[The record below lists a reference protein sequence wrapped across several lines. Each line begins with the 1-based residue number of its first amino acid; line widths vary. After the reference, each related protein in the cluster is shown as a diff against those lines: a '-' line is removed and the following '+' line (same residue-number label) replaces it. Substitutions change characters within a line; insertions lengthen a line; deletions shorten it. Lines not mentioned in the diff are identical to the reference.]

1 MLNTSTESYSLSTKS
16 VNLRYYTSTL
26 STQSTNSSFLTSGP
40 LFGDSELHSANSG
53 SSNLLIAPIDYY
65 FASHLIHLA
74 KPDPKAFT
82 FVANTMRLEPNTILF
97 LDDNPY
103 NIDSARQVGFIAH
116 QVIGF
121 DSTLRCLHRLGAL

>member
-65 FASHLIHLA
+65 FASLLQLLLSPRFLA
-74 KPDPKAFT
+74 C
-82 FVANTMRLEPNTILF
+82 RLHSNWKSIYF
-97 LDDNPY
+97 R
-103 NIDSARQVGFIAH
+103 DSIREKTNKLTAQIN
-116 QVIGF
+116 
-121 DSTLRCLHRLGAL
+121 